1 MNWVPALGLAAA
13 VGLTSIAGPALA
25 QDRHDEERSARQHD
39 NARMT
44 RDESRQ
50 SRELTRR
57 EAMAAFAQAKREC
70 ARERRD
76 GRTECMRQARQDYD
90 QQMSDGRRR

>member
-1 MNWVPALGLAAA
+1 MNWVPAVGLAAA
-13 VGLTSIAGPALA
+13 VGLTSIAGPAFA
-25 QDRHDEERSARQHD
+25 QDRHDEERSTRQQD
-39 NARMT
+39 KGRMG

-50 SRELTRR
+50 SSELTRR

-76 GRTECMRQARQDYD
+76 GRTECLRQARQDYN